1 MSRAGDPGAR
11 GSTRRAR
18 AIVKSARSPSSSAPA
33 RDLLRPRKW
42 NATVKAG
49 ACRLRLAGSR
59 CGNAPRSQRS
69 RHYLVVLPRAT
80 GRRQRG
86 ESLARARG
94 STARGCV
101 RASNRLQKSANDAE
115 VQRSAIPLA
124 KGRVDGDPSSVVL
137 ARAPRSG
144 KGVDNWYR
152 GGKATAPWKSEPGV
166 RKGTAGRRPS
176 QDGRHPGSSH
186 ESLVHAG
193 GSEGDLGGS
202 RESGARERHVAP
214 GRGDRDVRGK
224 ACTRRD
230 GKKTPAALR

>member
-1 MSRAGDPGAR
+1 VSRAGDPGAR

-49 ACRLRLAGSR
+49 AGCGSQAL
-59 CGNAPRSQRS
+59 GAATHPRSQRS

-80 GRRQRG
+80 GRRRRG

-152 GGKATAPWKSEPGV
+152 GGKATAPGKSEPGV

-224 ACTRRD
+224 ACTHRD